1 MSKIEELIKFKAKT
15 KAVADDV
22 NSNFEKLR
30 VSNNEQEDFLNKLQ
44 TELTAHK
51 STPLCEIDC
60 ESDILILN
68 TKTYNFKVSG
78 VSPISEFKGVT
89 DGFVFIEFTDSRLL
103 INSTKLRLQNNVD
116 RITKVGDIG
125 IYQFENGIVKEV
137 NYFTSREEKTNTLPT
152 QTIIDAP
159 RDNDGKA
166 DFLQKVQFSD
176 DIMPIMTSFE
186 DENCVISSS
195 SQHDATNYMPWK
207 AFRHHTNDAY
217 GWLTV
222 NGVTTG
228 WIKVEFKNNYPK
240 ITAFSINARNS
251 SDANT
256 HSPCDFIVEGSNDD
270 VNWTLL
276 GDYSCI
282 YLI

>member
-68 TKTYNFKVSG
+68 TETYNFKVSG
-78 VSPISEFKGVT
+78 VSSISEFKGVT

-152 QTIIDAP
+152 QTIIDTP

-166 DFLQKVQFSD
+166 E
-176 DIMPIMTSFE
+176 I
-186 DENCVISSS
+186 
-195 SQHDATNYMPWK
+195 
-207 AFRHHTNDAY
+207 
-217 GWLTV
+217 
-222 NGVTTG
+222 
-228 WIKVEFKNNYPK
+228 
-240 ITAFSINARNS
+240 
-251 SDANT
+251 
-256 HSPCDFIVEGSNDD
+256 
-270 VNWTLL
+270 
-276 GDYSCI
+276 
-282 YLI
+282 